1 MQKRKN
7 LIRIGIGILVLVII
21 GFAIA
26 RKKGW
31 IGSDKSTKVSTELVT
46 KRTIV
51 ESVSANGKIEP
62 EVEVKLSPDVSG
74 EVIELYVKEGDKIN
88 AGDLLA
94 KINPEL
100 YISSYDRSVA
110 MVNTQRANLANSN
123 ARLSQVKSQFIN
135 AKATFERNEILYKQ
149 QTISQAEYDGAKA
162 AFEVAKAEV
171 NAAEETVKAADYSV
185 KSADA
190 SVKESKENLSKTSIY
205 APVSGTISKLNIEK
219 GERVAGAS
227 QFSSGTEILR
237 IANLASMQVNVS
249 VNENDIVRVHLN
261 DTALIEVD
269 AYLNRKFKGIVTE
282 ISTSANVL
290 GVSADQVT
298 NFEVK
303 IRILPDS
310 YKDLLKAG
318 EENISPFRPGMSATV
333 DIQTKTVQNVLTV
346 PIQAVTTR
354 SDTSEA
360 KEKKAE
366 QSEREGENVV
376 TNTTDETKKK
386 DDSFKEYV
394 FLYENGKAKMVVV
407 KTGIQD
413 NTNIEI
419 LSGLKD
425 KQEVITGP
433 YRAVTKKLKD
443 GDMVKK
449 VDKKDLFTEE
459 K

>member
-31 IGSDKSTKVSTELVT
+31 IGNDKSTKVSTELVT

-51 ESVSANGKIEP
+51 ETVSANGKIEP

-74 EVIELYVKEGDKIN
+74 EVIELFVKEGDKIK

-110 MVNTQRANLANSN
+110 MANTQRANLANSN

-135 AKATFERNEILYKQ
+135 AKATFDRNEILYKQ

-205 APVSGTISKLNIEK
+205 APVGGTISKLNIEK

-249 VNENDIVRVHLN
+249 VNENDIVRVHLY

-282 ISTSANVL
+282 ISTSANVT

-303 IRILPDS
+303 IRILADS

-354 SDTSEA
+354 SDTTDI
-360 KEKKAE
+360 KLKKAE
-366 QSEREGENVV
+366 DAEKSGENNV
-376 TNTTDETKKK
+376 TSTTDDSKKK
-386 DDSFKEYV
+386 DVSFKEYV
-394 FLYENGKAKMVVV
+394 FLFENGKAKMVVV

-443 GDMVKK
+443 GDVVKK